1 MGQKVKPSGIKGGK
15 DAMLVKIGATLCF
28 AFAMAAIGFGVYEF
42 EHRPGTNS
50 LLPFI
55 LGAVALNL
63 AVNLLMVSIVSQ
75 IKGWFSIVFS
85 ELDGFHRDIIE
96 VRKSL
101 REWEVKLT
109 RHDDLLEN
117 QGKPEKVIT
126 EGADR
131 SDVIEKAVTRFLARD
146 EKKKI
151 KNREQGKS

>member
-1 MGQKVKPSGIKGGK
+1 
-15 DAMLVKIGATLCF
+15 MLVKIGATLCF

-63 AVNLLMVSIVSQ
+63 AVNLLMVSIVSP
-75 IKGWFSIVFS
+75 IKGWFSIVSS

-109 RHDDLLEN
+109 RHDDLLEI